1 MLHLTKGDLCVVI
14 MIAFAS
20 GVLAMDVARDY
31 QDAKLACVRPV
42 PSIAP
47 LICEHYRAL
56 GRACP
61 KGIKS

>member
-1 MLHLTKGDLCVVI
+1 MTRAEAYVAC

-20 GVLAMDVARDY
+20 GVLVMDVARDY